1 MPDGNCSAYGSQHR
15 AARATSVLVAR
26 CENVHEPDGTPCTGR
41 LSFRWGQSD
50 AACDT
55 CGARCGIAVADWLA
69 VHPAA
74 PAAEADEVDCGHHS
88 WAGLMALLDE
98 HWPADL
104 FPTREDDPGRDA
116 GARIVSLLRW
126 VDRLQPTGE
135 DVTCP

>member
-1 MPDGNCSAYGSQHR
+1 MSRPDDGSRLRCQARIWPGSWSGWGQCPGRVRPDGNCSAYGSQHR
-15 AARATSVLVAR
+15 ADPR
-26 CENVHEPDGTPCTGR
+26 
-41 LSFRWGQSD
+41 
-50 AACDT
+50 
-55 CGARCGIAVADWLA
+55 
-69 VHPAA
+69 PAA